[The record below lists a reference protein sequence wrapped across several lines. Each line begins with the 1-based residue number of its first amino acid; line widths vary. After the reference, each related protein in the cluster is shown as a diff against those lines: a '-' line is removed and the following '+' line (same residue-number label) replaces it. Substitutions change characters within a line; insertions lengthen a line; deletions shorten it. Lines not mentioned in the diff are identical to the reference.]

1 MRVGLHSV
9 LIAIASGFLCA
20 SSAQAV
26 TASDVSKIKH
36 IIIIMQ
42 ENRSFDHYFGTYPGA
57 DGIPMEGGKPKACL
71 PTGFFTP
78 CARPYHDSSDVN
90 GGGPH
95 TALDSRLDVNG
106 GKMDGFVLRLQV
118 AQKNCALYGG
128 FEATCADPRG
138 IDVLGYRDRGDIP
151 NYWAYADNFVLQDRM
166 FAQTVSWSLPA
177 HLFLVSGWSANCKTY
192 DDPFTCENNIDLL
205 PHPTMM
211 RQVAAGVARIQ
222 QMVGLQ
228 WVTRRWLSQKLH
240 DYLPIAFAA
249 PKAPT
254 PLPAPAPNAQK
265 QQANKS
271 FMRIDNQSPD
281 WRFAWTDIT
290 YLLHRAGVSW
300 GYYIGKG
307 EAPDCEDESLRC
319 PPVQQDSLTPSIWNP
334 LPSFGTVR
342 QNGQLGNIK
351 DVSEFTKAAKN
362 GTLPAVS
369 WVIPDRAHSDHP
381 SARTTEGMAYVTG
394 LINTV
399 MSGPDWN
406 DTVIFLAWDDWGG
419 FYDHVVPPTVDKNG
433 YGIRVPAL
441 TISPYAK
448 KGMIDHQTLSFDAY
462 LKFIEDVFLDKQ
474 RLDPK
479 TDGRPDPRP
488 TVRENVPL
496 LGDLWTEFDFSQA
509 PRPPLLLNER
519 APSNLR

>member
-1 MRVGLHSV
+1 MRVAVRIFGAV
-9 LIAIASGFLCA
+9 AYVCLCT
-20 SSAQAV
+20 SSAHAA

-36 IIIIMQ
+36 IVIIMQ

-57 DGIPMEGGKPKACL
+57 DGLPMEGGQPHACL
-71 PTGFFTP
+71 PTGLFTP
-78 CARPYHDSSDVN
+78 CVPPYHDTNDVN

-95 TALDSRLDVNG
+95 NALDSRLDVNG
-106 GKMDGFVLRLQV
+106 GKMDGFVLRLRS
-118 AQKNCALYGG
+118 AQNYCELNNGV
-128 FEATCADPRG
+128 EETCADRRG
-138 IDVLGYRDRGDIP
+138 VDVVGYHDRGDIP

-177 HLFLVSGWSANCKTY
+177 HLFMVSGWSANCTTY

-205 PHPTMM
+205 PHQTVT
-211 RQVAAGVARIQ
+211 RQVIAAVARVQ

-228 WVTRRWLSQKLH
+228 WLTRTWLSEKLH
-240 DYLPIAFAA
+240 AYLPAAFPA
-249 PKAPT
+249 PKAPPPAVIAEREAAK
-254 PLPAPAPNAQK
+254 PLGINA
-265 QQANKS
+265 
-271 FMRIDNQSPD
+271 QSPD
-281 WRFAWTDIT
+281 WHFAWTDIT

-300 GYYIGKG
+300 GYYVAKG
-307 EAPDCEDESLRC
+307 EAPDCEDEGLRC

-381 SARTTEGMAYVTG
+381 SARTTEGMSYVTG
-394 LINTV
+394 HINAV
-399 MSGPDWN
+399 MSGPNWN

-433 YGIRVPAL
+433 YGLRVPAL

-448 KGMIDHQTLSFDAY
+448 KGMIDHQTLSLDGQ
-462 LKFIEDVFLDKQ
+462 LKFIDDEVVTKEP
-474 RLDPK
+474 LDPK

-488 TVRENVPL
+488 TVRENVSL
-496 LGDLWTEFDFSQA
+496 LGDLWSEFDFSQA
-509 PRPPLLLNER
+509 PRPSLLLNER
-519 APSNLR
+519 PPTNLR

>member
-1 MRVGLHSV
+1 MRFVCRTVAAFGG
-9 LIAIASGFLCA
+9 IIASGLLCA
-20 SSAQAV
+20 SSAQAA

-57 DGIPMEGGKPKACL
+57 DGIAMEGGIPKACL

-78 CARPYHDSSDVN
+78 CVRPYHDTSDVN

-95 TALDSRLDVNG
+95 NALDSRLDVNG
-106 GKMDGFVLRLQV
+106 GKMDGFVLRLRS
-118 AQKNCALYGG
+118 AQNYCELNNG
-128 FEATCADPRG
+128 FEETCADRRG
-138 IDVLGYRDRGDIP
+138 VDVVGYHDRGDIP

-166 FAQTVSWSLPA
+166 FPQTVSWSLPA
-177 HLFLVSGWSANCKTY
+177 HLFMVSGWSANCKTY
-192 DDPFTCENNIDLL
+192 DDPFTCENNIDFL
-205 PHPTMM
+205 PHQTVA
-211 RQVAAGVARIQ
+211 RQIIAGVTRVQ
-222 QMVGLQ
+222 QILGLQ
-228 WVTRRWLSQKLH
+228 WLNRRWVSEKLRP
-240 DYLPIAFAA
+240 YMPATFAA

-254 PLPAPAPNAQK
+254 PAQIA
-265 QQANKS
+265 QRQAAKPLS
-271 FMRIDNQSPD
+271 IADQSPD

-307 EAPDCEDESLRC
+307 EAPDCEDEGLRC

-342 QNGQLGNIK
+342 QNDQLGNIK
-351 DVSEFTKAAKN
+351 DLSEFTKAAKE

-369 WVIPDRAHSDHP
+369 WVIPDRAHSEHP
-381 SARTTEGMAYVTG
+381 SAHTTDGQSYVTG

-399 MSGPDWN
+399 MSGPNWN
-406 DTVIFLAWDDWGG
+406 DTVIFVAWDDWGG

-433 YGIRVPAL
+433 YGIRVPGL

-448 KGMIDHQTLSFDAY
+448 KGFIDHQTLSFDAY
-462 LKFIEDVFLDKQ
+462 LKFIEDVFLNRQ

-488 TVRENVPL
+488 TVRENVSL
-496 LGDLWTEFDFSQA
+496 LGDLWSEFDFSQA
-509 PRPPLLLNER
+509 PRPPLLLNEHP
-519 APSNLR
+519 PSNLH